1 MHLKIVFLFVLKV
14 SKNHHISQIDVTDT
28 VLDLILFRDLKI
40 QNIFSIIQNLW
51 IDKPLVILLFIFYFS
66 YIYSKIFIKKFE
78 LHTDLVFALIN
89 LNIVLRCKFTYLSGK
104 IWSLNHL

>member
-1 MHLKIVFLFVLKV
+1 M
-14 SKNHHISQIDVTDT
+14 
-28 VLDLILFRDLKI
+28 KI

-89 LNIVLRCKFTYLSGK
+89 LNIVFVFLIYISVWQNMELESPIRYILSNLHL
-104 IWSLNHL
+104 IIISTSLTIESAKNRRL